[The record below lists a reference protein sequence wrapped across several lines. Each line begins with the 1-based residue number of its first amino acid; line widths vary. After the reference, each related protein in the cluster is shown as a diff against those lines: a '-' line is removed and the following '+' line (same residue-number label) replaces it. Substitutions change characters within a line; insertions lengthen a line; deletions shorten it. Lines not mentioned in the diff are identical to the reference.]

1 MDSLK
6 LDNQLCFPVYALSR
20 HITGLYRPHLEK
32 LGLTYPQYL
41 VMLVLWQHTQVTVK
55 ELGSKLYLD
64 SGTLTPLLKRMAENG
79 LVTRSRAAN
88 DERLVNITITNKGQ
102 ALKAAAEPI
111 PAIIAGE
118 LALKE
123 TQYLQMLTQINSIL
137 KAKEV

>member
-6 LDNQLCFPVYALSR
+6 LDNQLCFPIYALSR
-20 HITGLYRPHLEK
+20 HITGLYRPHLDK

-79 LVTRSRAAN
+79 LVTRSRATN
-88 DERLVNITITNKGQ
+88 DERLVNIAITSKGQ
-102 ALKAAAEPI
+102 ALKQLAAPI
-111 PAIIAGE
+111 PAIIAGQ
-118 LALKE
+118 LALNQG
-123 TQYLQMLTQINSIL
+123 QYLQMLTQINSIL
-137 KAKEV
+137 KANEV

>member
-41 VMLVLWQHTQVTVK
+41 AMLVLWQHTQVTVK

-79 LVTRSRAAN
+79 LLTRTRDAN
-88 DERLVNITITNKGQ
+88 DERLVNIAITGKGQ
-102 ALKAAAEPI
+102 ALKAAAAPI

-123 TQYLQMLTQINSIL
+123 AQYLQMLTQINSIL